1 MGYFDYLEEKTQ
13 EKREFQY
20 FDVWAK
26 AGTFV
31 GLGSLLVT
39 IASILVFAL
48 AVPVGENIWFDF
60 LTGAGLVIGCVGVA
74 LSAKSVQMARNIR
87 KTTPLGKFAL
97 IWGIFVILI
106 DLAILVANTW
116 LYFA

>member
-31 GLGSLLVT
+31 GLGSLIVT
-39 IASILVFAL
+39 IVSILVFAL
-48 AVPVGENIWFDF
+48 AVQVGQNIWLDF
-60 LTGAGLVIGCVGVA
+60 LTGAGLVIGCVGVSF
-74 LSAKSVQMARNIR
+74 SAKAVQMARNIR
-87 KTTPLGKFAL
+87 KTTPLGNFAL